1 MNIAI
6 DIGNTRSKL
15 AIFNNNQ
22 IEDIVVD
29 DFEVV
34 FSSLKKIPFSSGIIS
49 NVGNSIYT
57 KKLLSFSSK
66 LLPMSHELK
75 YPIVVKYRLFKSLGL
90 DRIANVVGSYSLF
103 PNEDNLI
110 IDMGTCI
117 TYDFINH
124 QNQYLG
130 GSISPGIS
138 LRFKALHTY
147 TENLP
152 EIKFDSNEKK
162 LIGDSTHS
170 GIESGVVNGV
180 VEEIKGI
187 IYNYQNLFPKTN
199 IILTGGDTAFIKSI
213 VSIKKNSIFAQ
224 ENLTLIGLNSILN
237 YNA

>member
-34 FSSLKKIPFSSGIIS
+34 FSYLIKIPFSSGIIY

-57 KKLLSFSSK
+57 KKFLSFSSK

-187 IYNYQNLFPKTN
+187 IDNYQNLFPKTN